1 MRNLFLFFI
10 KYNAFFVFVVLEII
24 SFYMIVNNNE
34 KQNQV
39 YVSSAN
45 SLVGSFYERYDK
57 IIGFWNLGVVNE
69 ELANDNKRLLEQL
82 PNAYFDNEVDTIEVR
97 DTFFQQQYEYIPAKV
112 VNNSVNRY
120 DNYLTLNRGKKHGIK
135 RNEGVITSNG
145 IVGVVQKTSNNYAV
159 VMSILHHNTRISAK
173 IKTSEYFGSLVWKNN
188 NPKYMYLDAI
198 PKHATIARGDTIVT
212 SGYSSKF
219 PEGIMVGVV
228 ANAEVVKGSNFY
240 EVKVK
245 LNADISNLSHVFVV
259 KNLMKNEKE
268 ALEKKVYEADE

>member
-10 KYNAFFVFVVLEII
+10 KYNAFFLFVVLEII
-24 SFYMIVNNNE
+24 SFYLIVNNNE

-45 SLVGSFYERYDK
+45 SIVGSFYERYDK
-57 IIGFWNLGVVNE
+57 IIGFWNLGDVNA

-82 PNAYFDNEVDTIEVR
+82 PNAYFDNEVDTIAVR
-97 DTFFQQQYEYIPAKV
+97 DSFFAQQYEYIPAKV
-112 VNNSVNRY
+112 VNNSVTRY
-120 DNYLTLNRGKKHGIK
+120 DNYLTLNRGKSHGLK
-135 RNEGVITSNG
+135 NNVGVITSSG
-145 IVGVVQKTSNNYAV
+145 IVGVVEKISKNYAV

-173 IKTSEYFGSLVWKNN
+173 IKESEYFGSLVWKNN
-188 NPKYMYLDAI
+188 DPKYMYLDAI
-198 PKHATIARGDTIVT
+198 PKHATIELGDTIVT

-228 ANAEVVKGSNFY
+228 ENAEVIKGSNFY

-245 LNADISNLSHVFVV
+245 LSSDISNLSHVFVV
-259 KNLMKNEKE
+259 NNLMKDEKE
-268 ALEKKVYEADE
+268 ALEKKVYEKDE